1 MQRSMIRQ
9 LTRNSFWLSVL
20 LHLLILLSIILAMF
34 FQPEEEHKKPPNL
47 YIPSFVYTGAIKPSQ
62 HSQSVRN
69 PHAPSNQPITRSV
82 NRARMTEQATAQDD
96 TRQPQKITG
105 KKSIVSTRSAPPPA
119 ETSIDRPRSILASS
133 MAALKANQ
141 LEDISNNLSDT
152 EPVLMIGDPNT
163 PADPLIKLMAR
174 SLSTYF
180 RYPDTEGMMGIKG
193 RVLVK
198 LTLHPEG
205 YYTDVQLIK
214 SSDNES
220 LDAAALFAVN
230 KAPKVIGAD
239 RFMQKPKRFMVG
251 FVFY

>member
-1 MQRSMIRQ
+1 
-9 LTRNSFWLSVL
+9 
-20 LHLLILLSIILAMF
+20 
-34 FQPEEEHKKPPNL
+34 
-47 YIPSFVYTGAIKPSQ
+47 
-62 HSQSVRN
+62 
-69 PHAPSNQPITRSV
+69 
-82 NRARMTEQATAQDD
+82 
-96 TRQPQKITG
+96 
-105 KKSIVSTRSAPPPA
+105 
-119 ETSIDRPRSILASS
+119 

-141 LEDISNNLSDT
+141 LEDIRNNLSDT

-205 YYTDVQLIK
+205 YYSDIQLIQ
-214 SSDNES
+214 SSDNGS

-239 RFMQKPKRFMVG
+239 RFMQKPKRFLVG